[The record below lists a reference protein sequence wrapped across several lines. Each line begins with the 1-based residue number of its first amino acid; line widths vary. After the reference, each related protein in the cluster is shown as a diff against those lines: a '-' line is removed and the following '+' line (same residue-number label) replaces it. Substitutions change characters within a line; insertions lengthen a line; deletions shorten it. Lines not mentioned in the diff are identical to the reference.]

1 MPRLW
6 DISPPVHE
14 RSPVFPG
21 DAAYRQSWNARIGP
35 GCPVNVATLTLS
47 PHTGA
52 HADAPLHYDEAGA
65 RHRRT
70 SRSRPTWAA
79 AA

>member
-35 GCPVNVATLTLS
+35 GCPVNVATLITVSRTPAHTPTLRCTTTK
-47 PHTGA
+47 P
-52 HADAPLHYDEAGA
+52 A
-65 RHRRT
+65 RPSAT
-70 SRSRPTWAA
+70 SHSRPTWAA